1 MSKIE
6 QLHGL
11 GQSIWLD
18 YIERSMVHSGEL
30 KQLVDEGVRGV
41 TSNPTIF
48 QQAISKSEA
57 YKDDLQALAKREQDP
72 KVIFEQLAISD
83 IQAACDILRPVWD
96 AANGADG
103 FVSIE
108 VAPDLAYDTDATI
121 AEAHRLSDA
130 IDRPNL
136 MVKVP
141 ATAAGIP
148 AIRQLIAD
156 GLNINVT
163 LIFALERYA
172 EVKDAYLSGLEARVE
187 AGKPIDRIASVA
199 SFFVSRVDVEIDKRL
214 EKMAD
219 QGKAQRDVLM
229 GMLGKTAVAN
239 AKLAYRQFQQVFSG
253 SRWEALAERGAQ
265 LQRPLWAS
273 TSTKN
278 PEYPD
283 LLYVDNLIGPHTVNT
298 MPPATLDAFRDHGV
312 IERTVDEDIS
322 AAESVLVGLATVGIS
337 MQDVTDQLEEE
348 GVKKFAD
355 SYDELL
361 ETITQRR
368 KELVAA

>member
-1 MSKIE
+1 MTKIN
-6 QLHGL
+6 QLHEL

-18 YIERSMVHSGEL
+18 YIERRMVHNGEL
-30 KQLVDEGVRGV
+30 KQLVDEGLRGV

-48 QQAISKSEA
+48 QQAISKSDA
-57 YKDDLQALAKREQDP
+57 YKDDLQTLAKQEQDP
-72 KVIFEQLAISD
+72 KVIFEKLAIAD

-121 AEAHRLSDA
+121 AEARRLRDA

-141 ATAAGIP
+141 ATAAGVP

-172 EVKDAYLSGLEARVE
+172 EVKDAYLSGLEDRVK
-187 AGKPIDRIASVA
+187 AGKPIDHIASVA
-199 SFFVSRVDVEIDKRL
+199 SFFVSRVDVEVDKRL
-214 EKMAD
+214 EKKAEKDAD
-219 QGKAQRDVLM
+219 QREALLR
-229 GMLGKTAVAN
+229 MLGKTAVAN

-253 SRWEALAERGAQ
+253 SRWEALREKGAQ

-278 PEYPD
+278 PDYPD

-298 MPPATLDAFRDHGV
+298 MPPATLEAFRDHGV
-312 IERTVDEDIS
+312 IARTVDEDINT
-322 AAESVLVGLATVGIS
+322 AEAILVGLETVGIS
-337 MQDVTDQLEEE
+337 MQDVTDQLEKE
-348 GVKKFAD
+348 GVQKFAD